1 MISIDNLDPENPGSQ
16 TDWLNKVH
24 EFDSGINGQ
33 DYQLDHDN
41 VIQFSRLYEKAG
53 EIDNANRVA
62 QIQGEIKIIAGNLAN
77 RANNWNY
84 NSEEEQSNIQEM
96 LEQIAG
102 GETVHCFAAGT
113 LISTPEGEVAVETLQ
128 IGDSILTASGETVSV
143 KWVGRHTV
151 SNAVADPNHQPVRV
165 RAGALG
171 DSKPH
176 QDLVVTAGHGLVI
189 DGLVI
194 NAAVLVNGSTIDY
207 MPWDEL
213 DELVTYYHIETEG
226 HEAILA
232 NGAEAET
239 YIDYVDRQA
248 FDNYAEYV
256 ALYGH
261 ETRVVEMPRHRISA
275 RRLLPLSIRQRL
287 GIDMTTY
294 GPLDAKTA

>member
-1 MISIDNLDPENPGSQ
+1 MISIEDLDPKNPGSQ
-16 TDWLNKVH
+16 NDWLNKVH
-24 EFDSGINGQ
+24 EFGAEIDGQ
-33 DYQLDHDN
+33 DYQADYDN
-41 VIQFSRLYEKAG
+41 VTQLSRLYEKAG
-53 EIDNANRVA
+53 EINNDNRVA
-62 QIQGEIKIIAGNLAN
+62 QIQGEIKNIAANLSA
-77 RANNWNY
+77 RSNNWNY
-84 NSEEEQSNIQEM
+84 NSEEEQSTIQEM
-96 LEQIAG
+96 LDSLAS

-113 LISTPEGEVAVETLQ
+113 MIATPEGEVAVEILQ
-128 IGDSILTASGETVSV
+128 IGDSILTANGKTVPV

-151 SNAVADPNHQPVRV
+151 SNAFTDPNHQPIRV

-171 DSKPH
+171 DGKPH

-213 DELVTYYHIETEG
+213 DELVTYYHIETEN
-226 HEAILA
+226 HEVILA
-232 NGAEAET
+232 NGTEAET

-261 ETRVVEMPRHRISA
+261 ETRVVEMPSHRISA
-275 RRLLPLSIRQRL
+275 RRLLPLAICKRL
-287 GIDMTTY
+287 GIEE
-294 GPLDAKTA
+294 KTFKVA